1 MKQSRSMYFAWL
13 GLIGAAILAGLFA
26 AVRLFTQG
34 HYLFNANDVLMW
46 SLPLGVYI
54 YLALTS
60 TGLTL
65 LAALPLVFGVK
76 KFEPLAKRLVFLAI
90 ATLMGAFVAI
100 GLELGDIFHMVYIM
114 LSPNL
119 SSPIWWMGFIYSVEL
134 VVLILKFQRLH
145 AGDWHS
151 PLSRTLGHI
160 SFVAAIAAPLMIG
173 SVFGLTE
180 SRVTYFGPMMS
191 IYCLMMALLSGTA
204 LCLFYNLFITRVTA
218 AGPSANMQPVYAE
231 ISRIFTYILGIVIVF
246 TMVKVAIESATVI
259 PEFLNYRQ
267 YAQAFGGIGKLNTE
281 VLVGL
286 MLPFALM
293 AVPAVRKLNGSRIA
307 ASALVLVG
315 TLAMHMEILLA
326 GQSRPI
332 GPKAEQFPEYVTYF
346 PSVYE
351 WLVLLLALGVT
362 LLLYTLGERYLRLES
377 APEPGTSWQL
387 FSSSEPAPEADE
399 ESAEEAKHHARPSQA

>member
-1 MKQSRSMYFAWL
+1 MNASKGAYFTWL
-13 GLIGAAILAGLFA
+13 GLLGVVILAGLYA
-26 AVRLFTQG
+26 ALRLFMEG

-65 LAALPLVFGVK
+65 LASLPLVFGVK
-76 KFEPLAKRLVFLAI
+76 RFEPLAKRLVFLAI
-90 ATLMGAFVAI
+90 ATLAGGFVSI
-100 GLELGDIFHMVYIM
+100 GLELGDVFHMIYIM

-134 VVLILKFQRLH
+134 VVLVLKFWRLH
-145 AGDWHS
+145 VDDWHS
-151 PLSRTLGHI
+151 PLSRALGHV
-160 SFVAAIAAPLMIG
+160 SFIAAIVAPLMIG

-191 IYCLMMALLSGTA
+191 IYCLLMAILSGTA
-204 LCLFYNLFITRVTA
+204 LCLFYNMVITRVSGSDLADRLASVHDDIT
-218 AGPSANMQPVYAE
+218 
-231 ISRIFTYILGIVIVF
+231 RIFTYALGIVIVF
-246 TMVKVAIESATVI
+246 TLVKVAIESATVV

-267 YAQAFGGIGKLNTE
+267 YAQIFGGVGMLNTE
-281 VLVGL
+281 VILGL
-286 MLPFALM
+286 LLPFVLM
-293 AVPAVRKLNGSRIA
+293 AIPSIRAAGASRLL
-307 ASALVLVG
+307 ASGLVLVG

-332 GPKAEQFPEYVTYF
+332 GPKAEQFPQYISYF

-351 WLVLLLALGVT
+351 WLVMLLAVAVA
-362 LLLYTLGERYLRLES
+362 LLLYTLGERYLKLEA
-377 APEPGTSWQL
+377 APE
-387 FSSSEPAPEADE
+387 
-399 ESAEEAKHHARPSQA
+399 H